1 MTDPM
6 LLRSVSFE
14 TRDGDNEG
22 DGLTLDGYAA
32 VFNSPT
38 RINSWEG
45 VFDETIAPG
54 AFKKSMR
61 ERTPVLQVNHGR
73 SEDLPI
79 GAIESL
85 TEDARG
91 LHVTARIFDVPDTA
105 LLREGIKAQAIHGMS
120 FRFEVVKDEWRD
132 AAGKLIKPE
141 HLPAA
146 LYGADPADP
155 TTVPMRTLREVRLYE
170 LGPVTYPAYGDTS
183 VSLRSREAAA
193 LLTDPQVRA
202 EVARLLAGTPSES
215 SEDEGS
221 SDEARAATP
230 TEEPPP
236 GTPSVRIPS
245 PEARAR
251 ALTLEG
257 VLSHG

>member
-1 MTDPM
+1 M

-14 TRDGDNEG
+14 TRDASTPG

-45 VFDETIAPG
+45 TFDETIAPG

-85 TEDARG
+85 TEDAKG

-132 AAGKLIKPE
+132 AAGNLVPTD
-141 HLPAA
+141 HVSNR
-146 LYGADPADP
+146 LYASDPTDP
-155 TTVPMRTLREVRLYE
+155 TTILQRTLREVKLYE

-221 SDEARAATP
+221 SDEGRAATP
-230 TEEPPP
+230 TEEPPQALP
-236 GTPSVRIPS
+236 ARIPS

-251 ALTLEG
+251 ALALEG